1 MCCCKSSALLIQ
13 FTQKIAGKK
22 LPTSPSVDELM
33 NTQTVVR
40 LTLQKILG
48 KQYSEDHGY
57 SCLDPSIFFDNDEKL
72 LQFLYEEIHLR
83 EQ

>member
-1 MCCCKSSALLIQ
+1 MLLQIISSPHPVYL
-13 FTQKIAGKK
+13 KIAGKK

-33 NTQTVVR
+33 NTQTVAR

-48 KQYSEDHGY
+48 KQYEDHGY

-72 LQFLYEEIHLR
+72 LQFLYKEIHLR